1 MCYISSMLST
11 QDITPYG
18 TVAEAWAAGHA
29 AGVKEGY
36 AKAAADYEEQ
46 IAQLMEQA
54 AIANARYWGASSDKV
69 KGKEIS
75 VFNDVE
81 AASNDDPEPAPLVPG
96 TKPKGHSRGHR
107 KAGVRALD
115 LSRLPVVLIEHAL
128 EGDAATCHVCGTAL
142 KELKVEVTDRVRYV
156 PAHFEVERHR
166 RHVALCPVC
175 SQANAKGEDANAV
188 IVRAQMAPALLKGSV
203 ATPSLVAGVIY
214 EKYVNSSP
222 LYRIECDFKRKGLRL
237 ARSVTA
243 NWMIKA
249 GATWLAPLVGRL
261 VVLLRAHD
269 ALHCDETRVQV
280 LKEPDRTPAHKSYMW
295 VWTTPACEEHAIVI
309 FRYHPSRAG
318 EVPRGFLEGW
328 RGYLM
333 TDAYSAY
340 RTLGSGIAIVGCMAH
355 VRRRFTDILKS
366 IADPPPD
373 SVAAEALRR
382 IDAMFHIESAFSELA
397 PAERKAAREEG
408 LRPLMEG
415 FFAWLEP
422 KVKDMLPGHAIYG
435 AANYA
440 LNQKPYVMNVFKDGR
455 LDLTNNRAERAI
467 RPFAVARRN
476 FLFSDT
482 PKGAEASAALFSIV
496 QTALLNNIKP
506 FEYLTWLLEEL
517 PHLDFGAGPGA
528 IDRYLPWADDVP
540 KQCRMPGGQPASL
553 PEEPVLMPPG
563 TDVEA
568 VEACMRFGEELA
580 AAAESD

>member
-1 MCYISSMLST
+1 MIST
-11 QDITPYG
+11 QDITSSDP
-18 TVAEAWAAGHA
+18 VAKAWADGHA

-36 AKAAADYEEQ
+36 AKAAADYEER

-54 AIANARYWGASSDKV
+54 AISNARYWGASSDKV

-75 VFNDVE
+75 VFNDAE
-81 AASNDDPEPAPLVPG
+81 AASNDEPEPPALSPG
-96 TKPKGHSRGHR
+96 QKPKERSRGRR
-107 KAGVRALD
+107 KAGTRALD
-115 LSRLPVVLIEHAL
+115 LSRLPVVIVEHEL
-128 EGDAATCHVCGTAL
+128 VGDEAICHVCGTGL
-142 KELKVEVTDRVRYV
+142 KELKVEVTDKVRYI

-166 RHVALCPVC
+166 RHVGICPVC
-175 SQANAKGEDANAV
+175 SSANAKGEETGTV
-188 IVRAQMAPALLKGSV
+188 IVRAQMAPPLLKGSI

-214 EKYVNSSP
+214 EKHVNSLP
-222 LYRIECDFKRKGLRL
+222 LYRIECDFRRKGLKL
-237 ARSVTA
+237 PRSVTA

-249 GATWLAPLVGRL
+249 GTTWLSPLTERMVA
-261 VVLLRAHD
+261 LLKQGD
-269 ALHCDETRVQV
+269 ALHCDETRIQV
-280 LKEPDRTPAHKSYMW
+280 LKEPERTPANKSYMW
-295 VWTTPACEEHAIVI
+295 VWTTPACESRAIAI

-318 EVPRGFLEGW
+318 EVPRDFLEGW

-340 RTLGSGIAIVGCMAH
+340 RTLDEGITIVGCMAH

-366 IADPPPD
+366 TADPPPD
-373 SVAAEALRR
+373 SVSVKALRR
-382 IDAMFHIESAFSELA
+382 IDEMFHVEGTFSGMS
-397 PAERKAAREEG
+397 PPKRKTAREEQ

-415 FFAWLEP
+415 FYSWLEP
-422 KVKDMLPGHAIYG
+422 KVKDMLPGYAVYG

-440 LNQKPYVMNVFKDGR
+440 LNQRPYVMNVFEDGR

-496 QTALLNNIKP
+496 QTALLNGIKP

-517 PHLDFGAGPGA
+517 PHLDLVADPGA
-528 IDRYLPWADDVP
+528 IDTYLPWSDAVP
-540 KQCRMPGGQPASL
+540 EQCRMPEGQPESL

-563 TDVEA
+563 TDIEA
-568 VEACMRFGEELA
+568 VEACVRFGEELA
-580 AAAESD
+580 EAAVAESE